1 MVDVNNEVKKIL
13 AAVDG
18 VNSVYYHPDSFNSLP
33 VISYYDLATNTG
45 LCYDNAEYSQCSDA
59 AIDIWGKSGAQ
70 CARIAVSVDKAMQD
84 SGWKRELSRD
94 MPPEDG
100 VYHKTMRFYK
110 QIYF

>member
-18 VNSVYYHPDSFNSLP
+18 VNLVYYHPDSFNSLP
-33 VISYYDLATNTG
+33 VISYYDLSTNTG
-45 LCYDNAEYSQCSDA
+45 LCYDNAEYSQSSNA
-59 AIDIWGKSGAQ
+59 AVDIWAKSGAQ
-70 CARIAVSVDKAMQD
+70 CSRIAVNVDEVMQNN
-84 SGWKRELSRD
+84 GWKRELSRD

-100 VYHKTMRFYK
+100 VYRKTMRFYK